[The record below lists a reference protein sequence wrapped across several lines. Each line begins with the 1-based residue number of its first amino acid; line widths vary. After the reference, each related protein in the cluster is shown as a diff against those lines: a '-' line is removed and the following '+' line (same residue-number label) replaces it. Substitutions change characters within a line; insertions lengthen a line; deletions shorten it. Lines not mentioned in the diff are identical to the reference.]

1 MKYQPKGRP
10 RGSSSD
16 DGKGFS
22 TEHFTTTTT
31 TTNITITST
40 VNTDQLWLQPCDCI
54 EVNRIPQQYSE
65 WMHLVLETCI

>member
-22 TEHFTTTTT
+22 TEQFISTTV
-31 TTNITITST
+31 IAATITT
-40 VNTDQLWLQPCDCI
+40 VDTESVVI
-54 EVNRIPQQYSE
+54 TS
-65 WMHLVLETCI
+65 M

>member
-22 TEHFTTTTT
+22 TEQFISTTATAA
-31 TTNITITST
+31 T
-40 VNTDQLWLQPCDCI
+40 VTAVDT
-54 EVNRIPQQYSE
+54 ESVVIPS
-65 WMHLVLETCI
+65 L